1 MNIFHGLQD
10 KDRFED
16 YYTNF
21 AQIVS
26 DLETFLAAYLH
37 AIFIGKTKTQQ
48 ALDTITRFVDNLDLK
63 VLVYVFDDGD
73 DDGHDDDDFQLTYYC
88 YRFTPVQNRSG
99 IRACISEKFVE
110 IFNWYESDL
119 DEVHQIYEAHKVKLQ
134 IPEGKPLIL
143 GLKYDN
149 SLPLNI
155 W

>member
-1 MNIFHGLQD
+1 M
-10 KDRFED
+10 
-16 YYTNF
+16 
-21 AQIVS
+21 
-26 DLETFLAAYLH
+26 
-37 AIFIGKTKTQQ
+37 
-48 ALDTITRFVDNLDLK
+48 
-63 VLVYVFDDGD
+63 DDGD
-73 DDGHDDDDFQLTYYC
+73 DYDYDDDDNDNDDDVKYDGDDELQSFSMNCYC
-88 YRFTPVQNRSG
+88 RFTPVQNRSG

-155 W
+155 